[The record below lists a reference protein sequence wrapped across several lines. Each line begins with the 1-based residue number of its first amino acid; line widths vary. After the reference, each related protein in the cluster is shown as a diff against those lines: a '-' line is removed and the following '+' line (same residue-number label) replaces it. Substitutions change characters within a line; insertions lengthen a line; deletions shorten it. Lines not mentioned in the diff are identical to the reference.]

1 MRKSFASRWRPVAA
15 VVAAMALLAA
25 CANGRTVIQL
35 PAPPAAGVAGAQAPA
50 VRIGSVIDDRVFEDR
65 PHQPSIPSLDGE
77 GASRASPELRAHAV
91 ARKRNGY
98 GMAQGDVVLSA
109 REDMR
114 DVVRA
119 NLALALAQA
128 GYRVDDRDPAAR
140 RVDVHVR
147 DFWLWLEPHTLVGV
161 IRSRIVTDV
170 AIDGAKPVTVAA
182 ETDQPGQIFS
192 QEAWT
197 NAVGVAL
204 TAWRT
209 RAASDLRPQ

>member
-1 MRKSFASRWRPVAA
+1 MHTNFVSRPWAVLAV
-15 VVAAMALLAA
+15 VVAAALLAA
-25 CANGRTVIQL
+25 CANGRTVIDL
-35 PAPPAAGVAGAQAPA
+35 PPPPAAGVAPARAPA
-50 VRIGSVIDDRVFEDR
+50 VRIADVTDDRVFQDR

-77 GASRASPELRAHAV
+77 GASKAPPALRAHAV

-98 GMAQGDVVLSA
+98 GMAQGDVVLSE

-119 NLALALAQA
+119 NLALALVQA
-128 GYRVDDRDPAAR
+128 GYRVDDRDPSAR
-140 RVDVHVR
+140 RVDIHVR

-170 AIDGAKPVTVAA
+170 AIEGAPPVTVAA

-197 NAVGVAL
+197 NAVGVAVA
-204 TAWRT
+204 AWRT
-209 RAASDLRPQ
+209 RAASDLRP